1 MQRCIRIITTTALIL
16 GAAVPALGQGDGGQL
31 GSTLRLGQG
40 ARALAMGS
48 AFTAVADDASAVYF
62 NPAGLAQIDAPG
74 VDFAWRVM
82 PLLDRKQGYFDAA
95 FPLRDHAAL
104 AFAWIYSG
112 VGDIVER
119 NDRGD
124 AGDSY
129 SFSENMISATFAKQF
144 GRIISVGGSLHF
156 VHQSLFDISANTIG
170 GSVGVHARFDRPHRI
185 PFSDALSRLTV
196 ATAVQH
202 LGMTMRFDSNDYY
215 APRGGSG
222 ATQTEDFP
230 MTVRTAA
237 AYRFLSD
244 RTLLVSVEGTF
255 VEKQHVRGYFGA
267 EWRAYPRLF
276 LRGGLANGDPTLG
289 IGLRQPWG
297 STSIQIDYAF
307 LTSPVGEDPD
317 HVIALGIGF

>member
-1 MQRCIRIITTTALIL
+1 LI
-16 GAAVPALGQGDGGQL
+16 GTAVPVFGQGDGGQL
-31 GSTLRLGQG
+31 GSTIRMGQG

-62 NPAGLAQIDAPG
+62 NPAGLTQIGAPG

-95 FPLRDHAAL
+95 FPLRDEAAL
-104 AFAWIYSG
+104 AFAWVYSG

-119 NDRGD
+119 NDRGE
-124 AGDSY
+124 AGDAY

-144 GRIISVGGSLHF
+144 GRVLSVGGSLHF
-156 VHQSLFDISANTIG
+156 VHQSLFEVSANTIG
-170 GSVGVHARFDRPHRI
+170 GSVGLHARFDRPHRS
-185 PFSDALSRLTV
+185 PFSDALSRLSL
-196 ATAVQH
+196 AAAVQH
-202 LGMTMRFDSNDYY
+202 LGMTMRFDSDDYY

-222 ATQTEDFP
+222 GTATEDFP

-237 AYRFLSD
+237 AYRILNDRSLLLSAEGAI
-244 RTLLVSVEGTF
+244 VEN
-255 VEKQHVRGYFGA
+255 QHLRGYFGA
-267 EWRAYPRLF
+267 EWQAYPRLL
-276 LRGGLANGDPTLG
+276 LRGGVAEGQPTLG

-297 STSIQIDYAF
+297 STSIRIDYAF

-317 HVIALGIGF
+317 HVIALGVGF